1 MPTPVSIP
9 SAGES
14 PEPIRPEARS
24 PGRPLRCVVAGG
36 QMGSPCLPRIP
47 AALGAWHTY
56 SPAGQIHILA
66 KMLDAVTKGKFEK
79 QQEKSKS

>member
-47 AALGAWHTY
+47 AALGARHTY

-79 QQEKSKS
+79 QQEKSNS